1 MNPADRDR
9 ATQVADQVL
18 VAQDD
23 DFADRLA
30 NRDLDPAT
38 FGADER
44 AVAEFVAGVRGLAEP
59 VAAGSVGQRAAAL
72 AAIAR
77 ETGGAGEAG
86 EGTGSAPASVHPTG
100 TAPSPRRYIRRRIA
114 WSLAAALVV
123 LAGTAGLA
131 VAGELPAP
139 LQDAVSGIAARI
151 GLHVPDSAEA
161 ARLRADEVDATAAPA
176 TDEGTGT
183 GASLESTGVAAQAAA
198 RNEMTREEAE
208 ALATD
213 NGNEKSQGIG
223 LALGVIK
230 NAGKENNGDS
240 ASSGTDP
247 TVPGKSEDSNGN
259 NTTKTTGSDKVKVV
273 NPKANEN
280 AAKDK

>member
-1 MNPADRDR
+1 MSPADRGR

-18 VAQDD
+18 VAQGD

-30 NRDLDPAT
+30 NPDLDPAT

-44 AVAEFVAGVRGLAEP
+44 AVAELVAGVRGLADP
-59 VAAGSVGQRAAAL
+59 AAAGGVGQRAAAL
-72 AAIAR
+72 AALVR

-86 EGTGSAPASVHPTG
+86 QGTGSAPVSVHPTG

-151 GLHVPDSAEA
+151 GLHVPDSDEA
-161 ARLRADEVDATAAPA
+161 ARLHADEVDATAPA

-183 GASLESTGVAAQAAA
+183 GTSLESTGVAAQAQE

-213 NGNEKSQGIG
+213 NGNGKSQGIG
-223 LALGVIK
+223 LAIGVTK
-230 NAGKENNGDS
+230 NADNNGS
-240 ASSGTDP
+240 AASSGTDP

-259 NTTKTTGSDKVKVV
+259 NTDKTTGSDKVKVV